1 MKKLFF
7 LLVVV
12 CSGSAYAAEP
22 IAISYNPSRLGRY
35 KKLKIVNKANFQG
48 GLKVTDTLKV
58 ESATLAWGDDSAN
71 AKKYEVTSVTG
82 ATGKID
88 MNKAV
93 FQGLNG
99 ATDTYKAADG
109 VASLGEDPLTFT
121 VNGGTATFKEGYIS
135 SLQFDGDSQT
145 KQSRMYA
152 GTVYVPGSGGKVL
165 ISVDE
170 ISGIVDINP
179 STKAIKQGKQLINE
193 NGKADT
199 IVAGFRLAGGDIP
212 KINRSPIHTNAK
224 LKWCK
229 VKMCNK
235 TGLDKTVSACNN
247 ETESF
252 DAYLLGYN
260 CSD

>member
-22 IAISYNPSRLGRY
+22 IAAISYNPSRLGRY

-93 FQGLNG
+93 FQGLNTNYNTYAAVDG
-99 ATDTYKAADG
+99 AP
-109 VASLGEDPLTFT
+109 ASLGEDPLTFT
-121 VNGGTATFKEGYIS
+121 VNGGMATFKEGYIS
-135 SLQFDGDSQT
+135 SLQFEDESQT
-145 KQSRMYA
+145 KQSRIYA
-152 GTVYVPGSGGKVL
+152 GTVSVPNSTVL
-165 ISVDE
+165 IKV
-170 ISGIVDINP
+170 VDIP
-179 STKAIKQGKQLINE
+179 KDPLQISQTPHQKGKQLIKE
-193 NGKADT
+193 NGENEDS
-199 IVAGFRLAGGDIP
+199 VVGFRLAGGDIP
-212 KINRSPIHTNAK
+212 KIDRSASYQNK
-224 LKWCK
+224 SLKWCQ
-229 VKMCNK
+229 VKMCSK
-235 TGLDKTVSACNN
+235 TGLNKASSTCDSGN
-247 ETESF
+247 EF
-252 DAYLLGYN
+252 FQPYLLGYN
-260 CSD
+260 CD